1 MNLMNKM
8 IKVLYLHIYP
18 QILKIFLINE
28 NRKFIYF
35 INIIKIIKN
44 KYNIY
49 FNLFLYIPI
58 HTHIRQLEF
67 VVTICNQN
75 LLFFI
80 YNIYII
86 YFYLSNFTILNF

>member
-44 KYNIY
+44 KYN
-49 FNLFLYIPI
+49 LFLF
-58 HTHIRQLEF
+58 E
-67 VVTICNQN
+67 
-75 LLFFI
+75 
-80 YNIYII
+80 
-86 YFYLSNFTILNF
+86 